1 MSKRIEA
8 INATTQGGMTPDT
21 VLASLKAGNER
32 FLAGTPNGADQKAL
46 ISQTS
51 GGQWPQAAVVSCIDS
66 RVPVETVMDQYI
78 GDIFVARVAGN
89 FVNPD
94 IVGSLEYAC
103 KVAGSKLIVV
113 LGHEGCGAVKAA
125 CDHVELGNITQM
137 LAKIT
142 PAVDAVSYDGERSS
156 ASTDF
161 VNQVID
167 KNVEMTIDELRRT
180 SPILGEMEKNGEI
193 KIVGAVYKTSSGE
206 IIYM

>member
-1 MSKRIEA
+1 MRTEA
-8 INATTQGGMTPDT
+8 LNATTQGAMTPDS
-21 VLASLKAGNER
+21 VLESLKAGNRR
-32 FLAGTPNGADQKAL
+32 FLDGNLSGADQKAL

-142 PAVDAVSYDGERSS
+142 PAVDAVSHDGDRSS
-156 ASTDF
+156 KNTAF
-161 VNQVID
+161 VNEVID
-167 KNVEMTIDELRRT
+167 KNVQMTMDQLRKT
-180 SPILGEMEKNGEI
+180 SPILAEMEANGEI
-193 KIVGAVYKTSSGE
+193 KIVGAVYKTSTGE
-206 IIYM
+206 VIYH

>member
-8 INATTQGGMTPDT
+8 LNAATQGGMTPDT
-21 VLASLKAGNER
+21 VLASLMAGNER

-46 ISQTS
+46 INQTS

-78 GDIFVARVAGN
+78 GDVFVARVAGN

-103 KVAGSKLIVV
+103 KVAGSKLVVV

-167 KNVEMTIDELRRT
+167 KNVELTIEELRRT
-180 SPILGEMEKNGEI
+180 SPILAEMEDNGEI

>member
-8 INATTQGGMTPDT
+8 INSTTQGGMTPDT

-32 FLAGTPNGADQKAL
+32 FLTGTPNGADQKAL

-125 CDHVELGNITQM
+125 CDRVELGNITQM

-180 SPILGEMEKNGEI
+180 SPILAEMEKNGEI

>member
-1 MSKRIEA
+1 MRTEA
-8 INATTQGGMTPDT
+8 LNATTQGAMTPDS
-21 VLASLKAGNER
+21 VLESLKAGNRR
-32 FLAGTPNGADQKAL
+32 FLDGNLSGADQKAL

-142 PAVDAVSYDGERSS
+142 PAVEAVSHDGDRSS
-156 ASTDF
+156 KNTAF
-161 VNQVID
+161 VNEVID
-167 KNVEMTIDELRRT
+167 KNVQMTMDQLRKT
-180 SPILGEMEKNGEI
+180 SPILAEMEANGEI
-193 KIVGAVYKTSSGE
+193 KIVGAVYKTSTGE
-206 IIYM
+206 VIYH